1 MIINKK
7 ILLSLL
13 GLAFLPAVMQA
24 KYISRK
30 FEEKQSDKNLSF
42 LVTFDKKGVNADF
55 GKGLTE
61 SITMKNTGLL
71 LRGLIGFDKNSAFKP
86 EPGEKLRFNV
96 EKNIDPHNGTMI
108 FWCAGLD
115 YAPTDKMTDGKKRGN
130 IALAHIFFKDGQKY
144 LEYRLYEY
152 ADMIYFDAWNSFQP
166 NNCGR
171 TYASRKG
178 IKKGQWHQIAC
189 TWKDRRIAVYLN
201 GKLIKESS
209 LPAAFERVSDVRAV
223 NNAESFI
230 GIKSP
235 FYEDDHK
242 WGVGIDDFAVYD
254 RALTPLEIKNQYLNL
269 LKDKGGEKVVA
280 YSINIHGV
288 NTSRNDK
295 LDRIEAEI
303 DFASLTPA
311 QQKMLD
317 AGKLCMFYELK
328 KPDNSVQKGSF
339 TFKESGSRIIGGVDK
354 KGKYVLKTWLDK
366 NTEVVKDFVKPDL
379 SWVGNGYGDED
390 EVPALWKDF
399 GMEEKGFFSKIFNP
413 SEKTVRLWNRTYK
426 FGNGP
431 LPIEITAFGKPV
443 LDKLPEILID
453 GKKPDWKSSD
463 VKVEKRWI
471 TFYGKGKLGKAAI
484 KYSTRVEYDGMILV
498 DWTVSGEPTV
508 SNMKIEWK
516 MAPENHQFLMTPLVN
531 ENKESKLAYPALSS
545 GKSVPM
551 LWFVSEKKAGFAF
564 TAVNDANWVFNKGEN
579 VLFADKSTGDV
590 RIEMITKKVK
600 LPADTPYRV
609 IFITTPT
616 RPLPV
621 EQRVLKFGDSRGG
634 TKFLTNGGG
643 NGGFAG
649 IFHHAPHEYDFEYRH
664 KGTRP
669 HSASVYGGIA
679 LTAIEPEAVYFRKY
693 WEIPGAYSYNMP
705 YEKPVGKGKYVKT
718 YNPSIS
724 TCTSLIVNDFFL
736 NSQHK
741 LYNHKYGDRIW
752 QVYYDL
758 CGNKLCTNRLH
769 GCRYTDKFGREVDSY
784 EVLTE
789 RDLIRRTVAYAH
801 KHGKTVMLH
810 GQRHFY
816 PMIQGLADYW
826 FPGEQYSVMLRIN
839 PFGYANE
846 ATDAIFRAEYNKHV
860 LGIGVIH
867 LPAYGQAK
875 AEYLRD
881 PKYTESMMMMLQSH
895 DIATAQYYA
904 NGSVIQD
911 VWDILD
917 KYNVQSSETV
927 CRLYHEQKEILSSD
941 PDVRVTYYK
950 MPGDK
955 YVIFL
960 ANKTAKD
967 VKTVIDLTAV
977 CSRSF
982 KAVEEYKGKDVMVK
996 DGKFEI
1002 TVPAMNFRIVCF
1014 PPQSFYPKSDP
1025 MKVIWRCWKDKKH
1038 NVEFEHVA
1046 KGGINNSEA
1055 LKMTTGK
1062 VGGGCWMN
1070 YYRITPGKT
1079 YTLSVMAKKS
1089 VKAGVISLGIQ
1100 ARKGNRILGAPVKNV
1115 SVKADGKWQ
1124 KLKLEFTVPTKGKWG
1139 QSNNIFVTLG
1149 AGNTANCTTLFDDF
1163 RIEEK

>member
-1 MIINKK
+1 M
-7 ILLSLL
+7 
-13 GLAFLPAVMQA
+13 LAFSALPVFGQS
-24 KYISRK
+24 KYITQTLA
-30 FEEKQSDKNLSF
+30 EKTAAKDLNF
-42 LVTFDKKGVNADF
+42 LVSFDNKGVNADF
-55 GKGLTE
+55 AKGKSE
-61 SITMKNTGLL
+61 STTMKNTGLL
-71 LRGLIGFDKNSAFKP
+71 LRGLIGFDNRTAFKV

-96 EKNIDPHNGTMI
+96 EKNINPHDGTVI

-115 YAPTDKMTDGKKRGN
+115 YAPGDKLTDGKKRGN
-130 IALAHIFFKDGQKY
+130 IALFHLMFQNGNRY

-152 ADMIYFDAWNSFQP
+152 ADMIYFDAWNSFRP

-189 TWKDRRIAVYLN
+189 TWKDNRITLYLN
-201 GKLIKESS
+201 GKLIKEAS
-209 LPAAFERVSDVRAV
+209 LPAAFERVADIKAV
-223 NNAESFI
+223 DNAESFI

-235 FYEDDHK
+235 FYEDEHK
-242 WGVGIDDFAVYD
+242 WGVGIDDFAVYN

-269 LKDKGGEKVVA
+269 LKDKGDEKIIA

-303 DFASLTPA
+303 DFASLTPE
-311 QQKMLD
+311 QQKLLD
-317 AGKLCMFYELK
+317 AGKLKMDYELK
-328 KPDNSVQKGSF
+328 KPDNSIRKGSF
-339 TFKESGSRIIGGVDK
+339 TFKESGCRIIGGIDK
-354 KGKYVLKTWLDK
+354 PGKYIFSTSIDK
-366 NTEVVKDFVKPDL
+366 NTKVVKEFTKPDL

-390 EVPALWKDF
+390 EVPALWQGF
-399 GMEEKGFFSKIFNP
+399 GLQEKGFFSRFFDP
-413 SEKTVRLWNRTYK
+413 DTKTVTLWNRTYK

-431 LPIEITAFGKPV
+431 LPIEINAFGKPV
-443 LDKLPEILID
+443 LDKLPELLID
-453 GKKPDWKSSD
+453 GRKPEWQAGD
-463 VKVEKRWI
+463 VKVEKRRI
-471 TFYGKGKLGKAAI
+471 TFTGTGKLGNAVI
-484 KYSTRVEYDGMILV
+484 KYSTLVEYDGMMLV
-498 DWTVSGEPTV
+498 DWTISGKPEV
-508 SNMKIEWK
+508 SNMKLAWK
-516 MAPENHQFLMTPLVN
+516 MAPENHQFLMTPFVN
-531 ENKESKLAYPALSS
+531 ENKENKLAYPAPSS

-564 TAVNDANWVFNKGEN
+564 TVVNDANWIFNKGEN

-590 RIEMITKKVK
+590 RVEMITKKVK
-600 LPADTPYRV
+600 LPEDTPYRV

-616 RPLPV
+616 RPLPA
-621 EQRVLKFGDSRGG
+621 ELRVLKFGDSRGG
-634 TKFLTNGGG
+634 TKYLTNGGG

-664 KGTRP
+664 KGTLP

-784 EVLTE
+784 EVLSE

-810 GQRHFY
+810 GQRSYY
-816 PMIQGLADYW
+816 PMIHGLADYW
-826 FPGEQYSVMLRIN
+826 FPGEQYSVMLRRN

-846 ATDAIFRAEYNKHV
+846 ASDAIFRAEYNKHV

-895 DIATAQYYA
+895 DVATAQYYA
-904 NGSVIQD
+904 NGQVIQK
-911 VWDILD
+911 VWDIMG
-917 KYNVQSSETV
+917 KYNVQAPETV
-927 CRLYHEQKEILSSD
+927 CRLYHEQNEILSAN

-950 MPGDK
+950 TPGNH

-960 ANKTAKD
+960 ANKTEKD
-967 VKTVIDLTAV
+967 AKTVIDLSAIN
-977 CSRSF
+977 SDSF
-982 KAVEEYKGKDVMVK
+982 KAIEEYRKKDIQVK
-996 DGKFEI
+996 NGKFEV
-1002 TVPAMNFRIVCF
+1002 TVPARNFCIIAF
-1014 PPQSFYPKSDP
+1014 PPKSFYPIHDTMTRRWRTWKSS
-1025 MKVIWRCWKDKKH
+1025 KH
-1038 NVEFEHVA
+1038 NVDFEFIIN
-1046 KGGINNSEA
+1046 GGFNNSSA
-1055 LKMTTGK
+1055 IKMTSGK
-1062 VGGGCWMN
+1062 VAGGCFMN
-1070 YYRITPGKT
+1070 YFPITPGKT
-1079 YTLSVMAKKS
+1079 YTFSVMAKKS
-1089 VKAGVISLGIQ
+1089 VKAGKVSLGIQ
-1100 ARKGNRILGAPVKNV
+1100 ARTGNIFSGAPAV
-1115 SVKADGKWQ
+1115 SKAIDANGEWQ
-1124 KLKLEFTVPTKGKWG
+1124 KIELVFTVPNTGKWG
-1139 QSNNIFVTLG
+1139 KSDNVLITLG
-1149 AGNTANCTTLFDDF
+1149 AGNTANCITIFDDF
-1163 RIEEK
+1163 KIVEK